1 MSKQLNEIQRELVD
15 FALSLGDTLVL
26 QDNPTYPSIFREPR
40 IGKIDNRICGV
51 EMLENSIKI
60 HLPKNR
66 AFRTY
71 FQSKIL
77 WSNAFSD
84 DSRNYTFLNFVDGS
98 EKRMNAAKDLIKYAY
113 KMIDT
118 NTI

>member
-1 MSKQLNEIQRELVD
+1 MSKLKKMQRELVN
-15 FALSLGDTLVL
+15 FSLSLGNNLEL

-40 IGKIDNRICGV
+40 IGKVDNRICGIQI
-51 EMLENSIKI
+51 LGNSIKI

-77 WSNAFSD
+77 WDNAYSD